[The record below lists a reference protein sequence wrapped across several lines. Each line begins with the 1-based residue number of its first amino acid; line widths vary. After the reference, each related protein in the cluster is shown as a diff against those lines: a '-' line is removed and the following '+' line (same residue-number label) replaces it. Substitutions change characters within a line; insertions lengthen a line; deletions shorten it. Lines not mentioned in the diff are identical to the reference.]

1 MGFNEEGGRINL
13 SRRSSR
19 RKMTVELVERNELL
33 NLRLISES
41 LAHSMKQRG
50 VNKRGEQI

>member
-1 MGFNEEGGRINL
+1 M
-13 SRRSSR
+13 SRRKTK

-41 LAHSMKQRG
+41 MAHSIKQRG
-50 VNKRGEQI
+50 ANLRDE